1 MDKTLFT
8 STQKDEMKSAIRNWA
23 FTGSV
28 ALTFE
33 QILRT
38 VFEHCQFAVGFGE
51 ETAVFVAEQL
61 RTDPNICQKAS
72 GNGETVYSYSPG
84 CNGVVNKAGR

>member
-38 VFEHCQFAVGFGE
+38 VCEHCQFAVGFGE
-51 ETAVFVAEQL
+51 ETGVFVAEHL
-61 RTDPNICQKAS
+61 RTDPNICQKTS
-72 GNGETVYSYSPG
+72 GKGETVYSYST
-84 CNGVVNKAGR
+84 GRKGL